1 MTGKHQPV
9 IDAEPLNTKG
19 LKPLRQ
25 QTKHGIFELLGSGH
39 IWVDFM
45 VDSTVTLISPDGRQ
59 VKCFDKGTPQ
69 KEIEEKHHPVAS
81 FVFPNLSP
89 SKRKIYE
96 YARKFVALMRSKTPR
111 VIISTSKFRAF
122 LMDNGPPSDFMIK
135 YHDDSMRAE
144 FTAASGSL
152 RIFEGNRMAIAI
164 DGPAASDLDRPQ
176 LTSMTR
182 AVLSEFLGRYQQAMT
197 TLKRIRDEQDCGSL
211 PFPFVVREH
220 ASLESGHTAFCNP
233 TIQMMTLSEELV
245 QQPQQSTPHNVP
257 TVKALEF
264 AIAYKTFLANVGWC
278 LASACDQYM
287 MLFIDGVSMVVD
299 GRLNMIGYTD
309 ERLNRLE
316 WLEINSSLP
325 EFVKQR
331 LTFFPRFVQLLKQ
344 ASYSPQ

>member
-1 MTGKHQPV
+1 MTGKKQV
-9 IDAEPLNTKG
+9 NVDSEPLNTKG
-19 LKPLRQ
+19 LKALRQ
-25 QTKHGIFELLGSGH
+25 QTKHGIFELLESGH

-59 VKCFDKGTPQ
+59 VKCFDKGTSQ
-69 KEIEEKHHPVAS
+69 KEIDQMQPVGS
-81 FVFPNLSP
+81 FLYPNLSG

-135 YHDDSMRAE
+135 YHDDSLRAE
-144 FTAASGSL
+144 FTAASGTL
-152 RIFEGNRMAIAI
+152 RIFEGSREAIAI
-164 DGPAASDLDRPQ
+164 DSPAASDLDRPE
-176 LTSMTR
+176 LTGTTR

-197 TLKRIRDEQDCGSL
+197 TLKRIRDEQDRGTL

-245 QQPQQSTPHNVP
+245 PHQANVP

-264 AIAYKTFLANVGWC
+264 SIAYKTFLANVGWC

-299 GRLNMIGYTD
+299 GKLNMIGYTD